1 MDNFWYIKCL
11 KNVVKNVSVSRPSS
25 VKSLQVTQMR
35 YIWFYNNDF
44 TLNYWQVTITE
55 VDQYETISDTG
66 MLMNYD
72 NTIMEI
78 L

>member
-25 VKSLQVTQMR
+25 VKSLQVTQMS

>member
-1 MDNFWYIKCL
+1 M
-11 KNVVKNVSVSRPSS
+11 S
-25 VKSLQVTQMR
+25 

-44 TLNYWQVTITE
+44 ALNYWQVTITE
-55 VDQYETISDTG
+55 EDQYETISDTG

-78 L
+78 LQKNHNKRCGGTDELW